1 MSEKST
7 IRCYL
12 INGDSNAQV
21 EAEIDLNKP
30 FNVNI
35 IVVAKRIPDFRREF
49 ISPEDRFHYL
59 ESDALKREFLDTI
72 EVGAVVGD
80 ELIELD
86 CNMTVAN
93 AWKKVLKGVP
103 LEDGQEFAVLV
114 NEYSR
119 NKNDEM
125 LVPVNEE
132 GGIVNQEMANKLI
145 EDNKALLEDKKSLQ
159 ADKKLLLEEKKILT
173 RERADLL
180 EERKSLAKENKNLNG
195 EIVSLRKKMDE
206 IRAANAK
213 LAKRPGGGRTAVY
226 LLAGLI
232 VGLVLGVLGFALF
245 VNTNSHENQS
255 VAVESAE
262 ISKENTQLKAENA
275 ELQKNCDK
283 LEEEVS
289 EAQKKYDTMVEEK
302 DAIIADLQAKIDKY
316 EADGG
321 AGVPGVESADKS
333 ADSEAAGESRAS
345 EGSEASGGSESGEGV
360 ESSEAAGS
368 SEGTESSE
376 GAEASGSGSEMKVDS
391 SLIMDADKWVEIISE
406 EDGSGKTVKYSAVS
420 EYKDGV
426 IVSFAQGNRSSF
438 SLAVPEGYTT
448 FSFDI
453 GHIMDSGKFNIDL
466 KILVDGVVRE
476 DVGGSVKYTESPKHF
491 DVTGLKAGQVITFD
505 FDSDTYYVGETCK
518 YGITNMVMH
527 GSVVNGQPL

>member
-132 GGIVNQEMANKLI
+132 GRIVNQEMANKLI
-145 EDNKALLEDKKSLQ
+145 EDNKALLQDKKSLQ

-180 EERKSLAKENKNLNG
+180 EERKSLAKENKNLIG

-206 IRAANAK
+206 IRAANTK
-213 LAKRPGGGRTAVY
+213 LAKRPGAGRTVVNV
-226 LLAGLI
+226 LAGLI
-232 VGLVLGVLGFALF
+232 VGLVLGALSFALF

-321 AGVPGVESADKS
+321 AGAQDVEPADKS
-333 ADSEAAGESRAS
+333 ADSEGAGESRAS
-345 EGSEASGGSESGEGV
+345 EGAGASGGSESGEGV

-368 SEGTESSE
+368 SEGT
-376 GAEASGSGSEMKVDS
+376 EASGSGSEMKVDS

-518 YGITNMVMH
+518 YGITNMVLH
-527 GSVVNGQPL
+527 GAEMNGSTL

>member
-132 GGIVNQEMANKLI
+132 GRIVNQEMANKH
-145 EDNKALLEDKKSLQ
+145 
-159 ADKKLLLEEKKILT
+159 KKLLLEEKKILT

-180 EERKSLAKENKNLNG
+180 EERKSLAKENKNLIG
-195 EIVSLRKKMDE
+195 EINSLRKKMDE
-206 IRAANAK
+206 IRAANTK
-213 LAKRPGGGRTAVY
+213 LAKRPGAGRTVVNV
-226 LLAGLI
+226 LAGLI
-232 VGLVLGVLGFALF
+232 VGLVLGALSFALF

-321 AGVPGVESADKS
+321 AGAQDVEPADKS
-333 ADSEAAGESRAS
+333 ADSEGAGESRAS
-345 EGSEASGGSESGEGV
+345 EGAGASGGSESGEGV

-505 FDSDTYYVGETCK
+505 FDSNTYYVGETCK
-518 YGITNMVMH
+518 YGITNMVLH
-527 GSVVNGQPL
+527 GAEMNGSTL

>member
-145 EDNKALLEDKKSLQ
+145 EDNKALLQDKKSLQ
-159 ADKKLLLEEKKILT
+159 EDKKLLLEEKKILT

-180 EERKSLAKENKNLNG
+180 EERKSLAKENKNLIG
-195 EIVSLRKKMDE
+195 EINSLRKKMDE
-206 IRAANAK
+206 IRAANTK
-213 LAKRPGGGRTAVY
+213 LAKRPGAGRTVVNV
-226 LLAGLI
+226 LAGLI

-321 AGVPGVESADKS
+321 AGAQDVEPADKS
-333 ADSEAAGESRAS
+333 ADSEGAEESGAS

-368 SEGTESSE
+368 SEGTE
-376 GAEASGSGSEMKVDS
+376 ASGSGSELKVDP
-391 SLIMDADKWVEIISE
+391 SLIMDTDKWVEIITE

-426 IVSFAQGNRSSF
+426 IVSFNQNSRSSF

-453 GHIMDSGKFNIDL
+453 GHIMDSGKFNIVL

-476 DVGGSVKYTESPKHF
+476 DVGGSIKYTESPKHF

-505 FDSDTYYVGETCK
+505 FDSDTFYSDESCK

-527 GSVVNGQPL
+527 GGVVNGQPL